1 MLCLQVRLTL
11 SGPYMAHNRGLW
23 VLVMFCGEADLKC
36 RVKTADTWNI
46 CFEMGRP
53 MQEMPAGREAA
64 VIDFTGA
71 V

>member
-1 MLCLQVRLTL
+1 
-11 SGPYMAHNRGLW
+11 MAHNRGLW